1 MSRLFIDSDE
11 AWSIAVKECMKVAS
25 LVLGFEILELWT
37 ESSEGTLNCT
47 YIHAS
52 EEIIQLY
59 PSIVTARYPEGQ
71 PKHTASSKVF
81 LNELH

>member
-11 AWSIAVKECMKVAS
+11 ASTSSIAVKECMKVAS
-25 LVLGFEILELWT
+25 LVLGLEILELWT

-59 PSIVTARYPEGQ
+59 PSIVAARYPEGKQ
-71 PKHTASSKVF
+71 LTHTASSKVF
-81 LNELH
+81 